1 MMALPTPVLYALRA
15 RTLEARA
22 KMPMILFS
30 YQIVP
35 PGGYKG
41 QAVSTGNLYIA
52 DVQSAKRYVQ
62 TVAAPNIANLSDLE
76 VILLDH
82 MGSEIIN
89 VLRSNLSLVIH
100 RTCG

>member
-1 MMALPTPVLYALRA
+1 
-15 RTLEARA
+15 
-22 KMPMILFS
+22 MPMTVFS

-52 DVQSAKRYVQ
+52 GVESAKLYVQ
-62 TVAAPNIANLSDLE
+62 TVPAPNLADLSNLE

-82 MGSEIIN
+82 MGSEIWRGPY
-89 VLRSNLSLVIH
+89 LGPPH
-100 RTCG
+100 P

>member
-1 MMALPTPVLYALRA
+1 MALPTPVLYALRA

-62 TVAAPNIANLSDLE
+62 TVAAPNLAADASGLD

-82 MGSEIIN
+82 MGSEIWRGPY
-89 VLRSNLSLVIH
+89 LGPPR
-100 RTCG
+100 

>member
-15 RTLEARA
+15 RTLETRA
-22 KMPMILFS
+22 KMTMILFS

-35 PGGYKG
+35 AGGYKE

-52 DVQSAKRYVQ
+52 GVESAKLYVQ
-62 TVAAPNIANLSDLE
+62 TVPAPNLADLSDLE

-82 MGSEIIN
+82 MGSEIWRGPY
-89 VLRSNLSLVIH
+89 LGPPH
-100 RTCG
+100 P